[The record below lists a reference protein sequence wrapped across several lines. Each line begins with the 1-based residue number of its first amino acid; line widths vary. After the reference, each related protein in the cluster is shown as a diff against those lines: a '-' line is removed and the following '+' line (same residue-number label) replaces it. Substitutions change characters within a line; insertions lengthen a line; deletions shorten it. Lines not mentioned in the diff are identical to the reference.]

1 MFLTHCFVVR
11 VTDTLRFNK
20 RKRALTQRKQG
31 RIGAYMVVA
40 QMFAAIQVRI
50 RHKIYCAPYV
60 SAQGQTDK
68 HHPSA
73 PDRGRGGHRVR
84 FR

>member
-11 VTDTLRFNK
+11 VTDTLRFNE
-20 RKRALTQRKQG
+20 RKRAFTQVKQG

-40 QMFAAIQVRI
+40 QRFRSIQVRI
-50 RHKIYCAPYV
+50 RHNIYSAPYI

-73 PDRGRGGHRVR
+73 PDRGRGGSRVR
-84 FR
+84 LR